1 MDNIINKI
9 IDSSYK
15 VSKQKGYKFNYF
27 EFISSNIN
35 KSNLTTVL
43 DVIENNM
50 GILED
55 DIIDSISFF
64 YSNHLNNK
72 NVQNITLEQKKNYI
86 IFCIYL
92 HIYHNNLDKQYIN
105 TFDKELLYIEYK
117 ISPTTL
123 YGKILFE
130 NEKIINC
137 YIKYITNTNRLNAYN
152 KMIKDL
158 IEAKCP
164 MPYIKTNFVKDKK
177 VIIIEDCDKINPQTD
192 PMLDVLKD
200 VLNQLKCI
208 NKYYYLEF
216 IKPQDIGKSNIGFK
230 RYFIKEFDS
239 LIDKREKIKNIN
251 VYDGRETYRTITPKD
266 QIRTIIHIL
275 SEMYVNGDDDY
286 RKKMNESPFKEILE
300 DINSYQESNI
310 YDYIITK
317 LLSNQFLVD

>member
-9 IDSSYK
+9 INSSYK
-15 VSKQKGYKFNYF
+15 VSKPSEYKFNYF
-27 EFISSNIN
+27 DFIYSNIN
-35 KSNLTTVL
+35 KSNINTVL
-43 DVIENNM
+43 TVIENNM
-50 GILED
+50 DFLED

-105 TFDKELLYIEYK
+105 TVDKELLYIEYK
-117 ISPTTL
+117 INPITL

-137 YIKYITNTNRLNAYN
+137 YIKYITNTNSLNNYN
-152 KMIKDL
+152 KMIKVL
-158 IEAKCP
+158 IEDKCP
-164 MPYIKTNFVKDKK
+164 MPYIKTNFIQDKK
-177 VIIIEDCDKINPQTD
+177 VIIIEDCQKLNPQSD
-192 PMLDVLKD
+192 PMIDVLKD

-208 NKYYYLEF
+208 NKHYYLEF
-216 IKPQDIGKSNIGFK
+216 IRPQDIGRSKIGFK
-230 RYFIKEFDS
+230 RYFIKDFDS
-239 LIDKREKIKNIN
+239 LIDKKEKIKNIN
-251 VYDGRETYRTITPKD
+251 MYDGRESYRNIKPKD

-275 SEMYVNGDDDY
+275 SEMYVNGHDDY
-286 RKKMNESPFKEILE
+286 RKKVNESPFKEILK
-300 DINSYQESNI
+300 DVNNYNGSDI

-317 LLSNQFLVD
+317 LLSNQFLAD